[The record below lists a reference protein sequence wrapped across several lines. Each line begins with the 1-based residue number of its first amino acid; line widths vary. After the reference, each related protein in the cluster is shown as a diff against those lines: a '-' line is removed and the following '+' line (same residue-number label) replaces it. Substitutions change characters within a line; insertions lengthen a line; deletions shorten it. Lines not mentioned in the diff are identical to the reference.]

1 MIPLQTGVFDA
12 AGAGVLFLVAR
23 ILFGGVLAYM
33 GIGHLTN
40 ADGLAPYAESK
51 GIPAAGV
58 LVPFSGGQLVLG
70 GLAVVLGVFPTLGAG
85 ALLVFLVVS
94 AVTMHDFW
102 AAPDDQRGSELTA
115 FQKNAALAGGAL
127 ALLALS
133 GVEWPYALGIGLF

>member
-1 MIPLQTGVFDA
+1 MILLQTGVFDA

-23 ILFGGVLAYM
+23 VVFGGVLAYI

-40 ADGLAPYAESK
+40 ADELAPYAESK

-70 GLAVVLGVFPTLGAG
+70 GLAVILGVFPTFGAG

-94 AVTMHDFW
+94 AVTIHDFW
-102 AAPDDQRGSELTA
+102 AVPDDQRGSELTA
-115 FQKNAALAGGAL
+115 FQKNAALAGAAL
-127 ALLALS
+127 AFLALS
-133 GVEWPYALGIGLF
+133 RVEWPYAPGIGLF